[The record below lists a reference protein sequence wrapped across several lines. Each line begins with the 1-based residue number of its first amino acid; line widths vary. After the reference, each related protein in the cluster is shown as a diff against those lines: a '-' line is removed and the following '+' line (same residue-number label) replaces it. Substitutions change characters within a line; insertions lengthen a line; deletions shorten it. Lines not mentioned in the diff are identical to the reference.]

1 MKKVIILL
9 AIGFSLVYCTPA
21 QKTGDT
27 STSNGTGTSG
37 TGTSGTGTS
46 GTGTT
51 GSSTTTDTS
60 SRSRTDTLPH

>member
-37 TGTSGTGTS
+37 TGTSGTGT
-46 GTGTT
+46 T

>member
-9 AIGFSLVYCTPA
+9 AIGFSLVYCTPS

-27 STSNGTGTSG
+27 STSNS